1 MKYAPP
7 VSTRETMKEHMGFMQ
22 RTAAEKAA
30 WGSTLIIG
38 NIHEMRQNDLDCI
51 RIIVND
57 EHKRRI
63 DGQPTPA
70 GAENEANN
78 G

>member
-1 MKYAPP
+1 MTYDDWKL
-7 VSTRETMKEHMGFMQ
+7 ETPEEEDYRLG
-22 RTAAEKAA
+22 AA
-30 WGSTLIIG
+30 G
-38 NIHEMRQNDLDCI
+38 R
-51 RIIVND
+51 
-57 EHKRRI
+57 KRRI